1 MPLSADVYL
10 SIEQGLSA
18 RFINAAEK
26 KIMSE
31 EKLRSIKI
39 AVLTVS
45 DSRTEAD
52 DNSGRVLVERLTEAG
67 HVLAEKKILPDDKY
81 KIRALLSHWIA
92 DAEVDV
98 VITTG
103 GTGITGR
110 DITPEA
116 VKPLLDKEIEGIGEL
131 FRWVSYQEIGT
142 STIASR
148 CIGGVAN
155 GTFIFCLPGSTGAC
169 KTGWE
174 KIIAPQINS
183 NTTPCNL
190 VALMPRLL
198 EK

>member
-1 MPLSADVYL
+1 MSD
-10 SIEQGLSA
+10 SQS
-18 RFINAAEK
+18 
-26 KIMSE
+26 KI
-31 EKLRSIKI
+31 IKI

-45 DSRTEAD
+45 DSRTV
-52 DNSGRVLVERLTEAG
+52 DNDTSGDALVERIATAN
-67 HVLAEKKILPDDKY
+67 HVLIEKAILADDKY
-81 KIRALLSHWIA
+81 QLRALISRWIA
-92 DAEVDV
+92 DDDVDV
-98 VITTG
+98 IITTG

-110 DITPEA
+110 DVTPEA

-169 KTGWE
+169 RTAWD
-174 KIIAPQINS
+174 KIIAPQIDS
-183 NTTPCNL
+183 NTSPCNL

>member
-1 MPLSADVYL
+1 MTD
-10 SIEQGLSA
+10 
-18 RFINAAEK
+18 K
-26 KIMSE
+26 KWVP
-31 EKLRSIKI
+31 IKI
-39 AVLTVS
+39 AILTVS

-52 DNSGRVLVERLTEAG
+52 DTSGDALVERLTQAN
-67 HVLAEKKILPDDKY
+67 HTLVEKRILPDDKY
-81 KIRALLSHWIA
+81 KIRAAVSQWIA
-92 DAEVDV
+92 DEGVDV

-103 GTGITGR
+103 GTGLTGR

-116 VKPLLDKEIEGIGEL
+116 VEPLFDKVIEGVGEL

-148 CIGGVAN
+148 CVGGLAN

-169 KTGWE
+169 RTGWD
-174 KIIAPQINS
+174 KVIAPQLDC
-183 NTTPCNL
+183 NTTPCNI